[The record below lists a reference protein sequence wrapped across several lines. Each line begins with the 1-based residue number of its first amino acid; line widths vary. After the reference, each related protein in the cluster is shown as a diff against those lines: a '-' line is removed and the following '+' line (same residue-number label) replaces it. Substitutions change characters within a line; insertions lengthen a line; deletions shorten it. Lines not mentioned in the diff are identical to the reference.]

1 MCDSPYLSDAVHD
14 LKGHRYSS
22 LSGQPHELT
31 GVSRRADEEM
41 SGTTATYRDAI
52 SSWSSRGD
60 PHFTEGDPAGD
71 AKEWGG
77 GEWLIANAAVAAQ
90 RDGEWHYPCGAWYPV
105 PAAGIVASAEPSGC

>member
-31 GVSRRADEEM
+31 GASRRADEEM

-60 PHFTEGDPAGD
+60 PHFTEGGPAGN
-71 AKEWGG
+71 AKECGG
-77 GEWLIANAAVAAQ
+77 AVSGSSQTLPLRHSATVNGTTPA
-90 RDGEWHYPCGAWYPV
+90 GPGIPCPL
-105 PAAGIVASAEPSGC
+105 P